1 MNNITIVKDSVI
13 ALMKLMA
20 ILNIL
25 KKSSIHVINVSNTLN
40 NKLKMIIIY
49 LDLIYKRND
58 FKIFLLKKCI
68 YIIIINIMAKG
79 SGIYIRKN

>member
-68 YIIIINIMAKG
+68 YIIIIYNHG
-79 SGIYIRKN
+79 QRFRNLYS

>member
-68 YIIIINIMAKG
+68 YIIIIYNHG
-79 SGIYIRKN
+79 QRFGNLYS